1 MNETLEMLVPV
12 LGRAL
17 LNFLWQG
24 ALIGLV
30 AAVLLQAARNA
41 RPQLRY
47 AIACLALLACTAAP
61 VADVARQ
68 LATSGSENAAPIMV
82 ATVAVFAPVISS
94 ATAGVADWRIDD
106 ALPWIVALWSI
117 GACMLSLRMAM
128 GVWWIQ
134 RLQTLPQDGAQVAW
148 QKRLDALAAHFGL
161 HRSVTLRLVDALAT
175 PASAGWWRPVVLL
188 PTALLARMPVDLI
201 EALLAHELAHIRRH
215 DYLVN
220 LLQGAVE
227 AMLFYHPVTWWL
239 SRQIRIER
247 EHIADR
253 MAVEVAVEPR
263 RLAFALSELSG
274 CMASATPTPSLALA
288 ANGGRLMSRIEQ
300 LIRPGIRRSSGR
312 VAFPLIGFAT
322 ACLAFYAHAQIN
334 NEPAPAVSPVAAA
347 SPVRVVAPVA
357 SSLPVPAAS
366 PGPVLAQTPAV
377 RKGNHMRI
385 RDGHRDA
392 SFALVRKGAGYTM
405 SGSSDDADDIEAA
418 RSSVNGDFVW
428 FRKGD
433 QAYVIDDPA
442 TVDRATAAWADTEKL
457 GTRMEALGSQ
467 MEVHGKKMEALGR
480 QMEQISAGHAES
492 AAMKAAGARMEGLG
506 RQQEQLASKQAK
518 LALAMIDADEA
529 RKEQLSR
536 EMEQLSA
543 QQETL
548 SEQMEAQSRV
558 MEVEGERIE
567 QRMQPMEALGR
578 QMDEAGRPMD
588 ALGEQMDALGEE
600 MDKMSTQA
608 ERETLSLIDEAMAKG
623 LAKPAPVRR

>member
-12 LGRAL
+12 LGHAL

-47 AIACLALLACTAAP
+47 AIACLALLACAAAP

-68 LATSGSENAAPIMV
+68 LAATGSGDAAPMIVAMV
-82 ATVAVFAPVISS
+82 AAFEPIDSG
-94 ATAGVADWRIDD
+94 ATAAIADWRIDD
-106 ALPWIVALWSI
+106 ALPWIVALWAV
-117 GACMLSLRMAM
+117 GACVLSLRMAM

-134 RLQTLPQDGAQVAW
+134 RLCASQQSDAQRGW
-148 QKRLDALAAHFGL
+148 QARLDALAVHFGL
-161 HRSVTLRLVDALAT
+161 RRRITLRIVDSLAT
-175 PASAGWWRPVVLL
+175 PASVGWWRPVVLL
-188 PTALLARMPVDLI
+188 PAGLLTRMPVDLI

-274 CMASATPTPSLALA
+274 CMASVAPTPALVLA

-300 LIRPGIRRSSGR
+300 LIRPGMRRSTGR
-312 VAFPLIGFAT
+312 IAFPLIGFAT

-334 NEPAPAVSPVAAA
+334 DAPAAPPVAAA
-347 SPVRVVAPVA
+347 APVPAVAPVA
-357 SSLPVPAAS
+357 SVLPVSAAS
-366 PGPVLAQTPAV
+366 PAAAAAPAPAP
-377 RKGNHMRI
+377 RKGNHVRMHDDRK
-385 RDGHRDA
+385 GPA
-392 SFALVRKGAGYTM
+392 FALVRKDAGYTM
-405 SGSSDDADDIEAA
+405 SGSSEDTDDIEAA
-418 RSSVNGDFVW
+418 RSSVRGDFVW

-442 TVDRATAAWADTEKL
+442 TVSRTTAAWAETDKL
-457 GTRMEALGSQ
+457 GTRMEALGGQ
-467 MEVHGKKMEALGR
+467 MEVHGRKMEALGR
-480 QMEQISAGHAES
+480 QMERLSVGDAES
-492 AAMKAAGARMEGLG
+492 AAMKAATVRMEGLA

-518 LALAMIDADEA
+518 LALAMTDAGA
-529 RKEQLSR
+529 SRQQQLSR
-536 EMEQLSA
+536 EMEQLST
-543 QQETL
+543 QHESL
-548 SEQMEAQSRV
+548 SRQMEAQSRV
-558 MEVEGERIE
+558 MEAESARIE

-578 QMDEAGRPMD
+578 QMDEAGKPME
-588 ALGEQMDALGEE
+588 ALGEQMDALGEQ
-600 MDKMSTQA
+600 MDTLSTQA
-608 ERETLSLIDEAMAKG
+608 ERETLSLIDEAMTKG
-623 LAKPAPVRR
+623 LAKPAPARR

>member
-1 MNETLEMLVPV
+1 MNETLELLVPV
-12 LGRAL
+12 LGRTL

-24 ALIGLV
+24 ALIGV
-30 AAVLLQAARNA
+30 IAALLLQATRNA

-47 AIACLALLACTAAP
+47 AIACLALLACAVAP
-61 VADVARQ
+61 VVDVARQ
-68 LATSGSENAAPIMV
+68 LAASDSEAAAPIV
-82 ATVAVFAPVISS
+82 LASAATFAPVISQV
-94 ATAGVADWRIDD
+94 TAGVTAWRIDN
-106 ALPWIVALWSI
+106 ALPWIVALWAI
-117 GACMLSLRMAM
+117 GACMLSLRMAL

-134 RLQTLPQDGAQVAW
+134 RLCASPQGDMQRSW
-148 QKRLDALAAHFGL
+148 QARLDAIAAHFGL
-161 HRSVTLRLVDALAT
+161 RRRVTLRLVHSLAT
-175 PASAGWWRPVVLL
+175 PASVGWWRPVVLL
-188 PTALLARMPVDLI
+188 PTALLTRMPVDLI

-220 LLQGAVE
+220 LLQGSVE

-274 CMASATPTPSLALA
+274 CMASAAPMPSLALA

-312 VAFPLIGFAT
+312 IAFPLIGFAT

-334 NEPAPAVSPVAAA
+334 SKTAPSASPVAAVSPVPAA
-347 SPVRVVAPVA
+347 APVA
-357 SSLPVPAAS
+357 STLPIPAVA
-366 PGPVLAQTPAV
+366 PGPVLAQAPVART
-377 RKGNHMRI
+377 GNHIHMH
-385 RDGHRDA
+385 DGHDGP

-405 SGSSDDADDIEAA
+405 TGSTDDTDDIDAA
-418 RSSVNGDFVW
+418 RSSINGDFVW

-442 TVDRATAAWADTEKL
+442 TVSRATAAWTETEKL

-480 QMEQISAGHAES
+480 QMEKLSAGDAES

-518 LALAMIDADEA
+518 LALAMIDTDEA

-543 QQETL
+543 QQEAL
-548 SEQMEAQSRV
+548 SRQMEAQSRV
-558 MEVEGERIE
+558 METESARIE
-567 QRMQPMEALGR
+567 ERMQPMEALGR
-578 QMDEAGRPMD
+578 QMDEAGKPMD
-588 ALGEQMDALGEE
+588 ALGEQMDALGEQ
-600 MDKMSTQA
+600 MDKLSTQA

>member
-17 LNFLWQG
+17 LSFLWQG
-24 ALIGLV
+24 ALIGV
-30 AAVLLQAARNA
+30 IAALALHAARNA

-47 AIACLALLACTAAP
+47 AIACLALLACAATP
-61 VADVARQ
+61 VAEVARQ
-68 LATSGSENAAPIMV
+68 LAAAGAAG
-82 ATVAVFAPVISS
+82 ATPAMAVPPMVFAPVLSQAS
-94 ATAGVADWRIDD
+94 ASVAAWRIDD
-106 ALPWIVALWSI
+106 ALPWLVAFWAI
-117 GACMLSLRMAM
+117 GACLFSLRMAM

-134 RLQTLPQDGAQVAW
+134 RLCASPQADVQRAW
-148 QKRLDALAAHFGL
+148 QARLDALATHFGL
-161 HRSVTLRLVDALAT
+161 RRRVTLRLVDSLAT
-175 PASAGWWRPVVLL
+175 PASVGWWRPVVLL

-220 LLQGAVE
+220 LLQGAAE

-274 CMASATPTPSLALA
+274 CMASAAPASSLALA
-288 ANGGRLMSRIEQ
+288 ANGGRLMPRIEQ
-300 LIRPGIRRSSGR
+300 LIRPGMRRSSGR
-312 VAFPLIGFAT
+312 IAFPLIGFAT

-334 NEPAPAVSPVAAA
+334 DAPAVPPASAAA
-347 SPVRVVAPVA
+347 PVPAVAPVA
-357 SSLPVPAAS
+357 SILPVPAAA
-366 PGPVLAQTPAV
+366 PVPVAAPAAV
-377 RKGNHMRI
+377 ARKGNHVRMHDDRK
-385 RDGHRDA
+385 GP

-405 SGSSDDADDIEAA
+405 SGSSDDTDDIEAA
-418 RSSVNGDFVW
+418 RNSTGSDFVW
-428 FRKGD
+428 FRKGN

-442 TVDRATAAWADTEKL
+442 TVARATAAWAETEKL
-457 GTRMEALGSQ
+457 GTRMEALGSE
-467 MEVHGKKMEALGR
+467 MEVHGRKMEALGR
-480 QMEQISAGHAES
+480 QMERLSADDAES

-518 LALAMIDADEA
+518 LALAMIDADVA
-529 RKEQLSR
+529 RQQQLSR
-536 EMEQLSA
+536 EMEQLST
-543 QQETL
+543 QQESL
-548 SEQMEAQSRV
+548 SRQMEAQSRV
-558 MEVEGERIE
+558 MEAESVRIE

-578 QMDEAGRPMD
+578 QMDEAGKPME
-588 ALGEQMDALGEE
+588 ALGEQMDALGEQ
-600 MDKMSTQA
+600 MDKLSTQA